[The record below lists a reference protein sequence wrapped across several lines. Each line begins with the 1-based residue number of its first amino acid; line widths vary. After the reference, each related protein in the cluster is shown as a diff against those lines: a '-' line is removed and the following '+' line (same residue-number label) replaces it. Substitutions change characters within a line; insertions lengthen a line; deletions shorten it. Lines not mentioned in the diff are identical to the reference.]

1 MGIQEK
7 LTDWAEKVVKKYDS
21 VAEKEN
27 CTYYTQS
34 NLNKISDD
42 NQVKVLILGINPGS
56 TGGEYEEITPDGWMA
71 AIKKC
76 TSRLDL
82 KNLRAVGLS
91 SQVGTYLVD
100 FKDVISWNDPEG
112 KEELD

>member
-56 TGGEYEEITPDGWMA
+56 IGGEYKKITPEILDMSKMCESNVEHA
-71 AIKKC
+71 PC
-76 TSRLDL
+76 FERLPI
-82 KNLRAVGLS
+82 S
-91 SQVGTYLVD
+91 S
-100 FKDVISWNDPEG
+100 
-112 KEELD
+112 

>member
-1 MGIQEK
+1 MDHIMGIQEK

-56 TGGEYEEITPDGWMA
+56 TGGEYEEIEKNNSGYIGNGYGVKYYD
-71 AIKKC
+71 KC
-76 TSRLDL
+76 IC
-82 KNLRAVGLS
+82 
-91 SQVGTYLVD
+91 GTKGYV
-100 FKDVISWNDPEG
+100 
-112 KEELD
+112 